1 MRNCLPRLSALASLS
16 FVILLLAACRT
27 TPPAPS
33 GSQLPASQ
41 VQQLKNMRL
50 AKQLPVPV
58 QGIKRQGLTDTW
70 GASRSSGRTHEGI
83 DILAPR
89 GTKVFSATEGLVAD
103 LRNNNLGVKVAGFM
117 GPADTCH
124 YYAHLDDHKRGLS
137 VGDYVKK
144 GDLIGYVGNTG
155 NARHTAPHLHYGLY
169 LQGKGRGAVNPYPYL
184 R

>member
-50 AKQLPVPV
+50 AQQLPVPV

-89 GTKVFSATEGLVAD
+89 GTKVFSAT
-103 LRNNNLGVKVAGFM
+103 
-117 GPADTCH
+117 
-124 YYAHLDDHKRGLS
+124 
-137 VGDYVKK
+137 
-144 GDLIGYVGNTG
+144 
-155 NARHTAPHLHYGLY
+155 
-169 LQGKGRGAVNPYPYL
+169 
-184 R
+184 

>member
-33 GSQLPASQ
+33 GSQLPVSQ

-50 AKQLPVPV
+50 ATQLPVPV
-58 QGIKRQGLTDTW
+58 QGIKRHGL
-70 GASRSSGRTHEGI
+70 
-83 DILAPR
+83 
-89 GTKVFSATEGLVAD
+89 TEGLVAD
-103 LRNNNLGVKVAGFM
+103 LRNNNLGGKVVWIM
-117 GPADTCH
+117 GPAGTWH

>member
-1 MRNCLPRLSALASLS
+1 MRYCLPRLSALASLS

-50 AKQLPVPV
+50 AQQLPVPV
-58 QGIKRQGLTDTW
+58 QGIKRHGLTDTW

-89 GTKVFSATEGLVAD
+89 GTKVFLPQKGSLQTYAITIWVVKWFGLWGQQALGITTLILMTINVA
-103 LRNNNLGVKVAGFM
+103 
-117 GPADTCH
+117 
-124 YYAHLDDHKRGLS
+124 
-137 VGDYVKK
+137 
-144 GDLIGYVGNTG
+144 
-155 NARHTAPHLHYGLY
+155 
-169 LQGKGRGAVNPYPYL
+169 
-184 R
+184 

>member
-1 MRNCLPRLSALASLS
+1 MRNCLPRLSALASLC

-33 GSQLPASQ
+33 GSHLPASQ

-58 QGIKRQGLTDTW
+58 QGIKRNVLTDTW

-103 LRNNNLGVKVAGFM
+103 LRNNNLGGTVVWM
-117 GPADTCH
+117 IGPAGSWH
-124 YYAHLDDHKRGLS
+124 YYAHLDGHKRCLK

-144 GDLIGYVGNTG
+144 GQLIGYVGNSG

-169 LQGKGRGAVNPYPYL
+169 LDGKGRGVVNPYPYL

>member
-1 MRNCLPRLSALASLS
+1 MRYCLPRLSALASLS

-50 AKQLPVPV
+50 AQQLPVPV
-58 QGIKRQGLTDTW
+58 QGIKRHGLTDTW

-89 GTKVFSATEGLVAD
+89 GTKVFSATEGLAT
-103 LRNNNLGVKVAGFM
+103 RSRCRITSAASGGSCRCTGWCWCCAGCSM
-117 GPADTCH
+117 RYAIWRRAPVQPSCLAPAGR
-124 YYAHLDDHKRGLS
+124 AGRQQ
-137 VGDYVKK
+137 VGH
-144 GDLIGYVGNTG
+144 GC
-155 NARHTAPHLHYGLY
+155 
-169 LQGKGRGAVNPYPYL
+169 
-184 R
+184 